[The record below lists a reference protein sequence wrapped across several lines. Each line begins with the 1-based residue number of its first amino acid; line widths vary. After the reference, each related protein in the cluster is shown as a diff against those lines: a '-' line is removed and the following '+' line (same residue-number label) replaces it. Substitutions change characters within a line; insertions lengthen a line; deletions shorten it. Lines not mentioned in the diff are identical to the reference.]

1 MGGNGNSC
9 KRRQWKSFVYGFNLF
24 LKNLDIAG
32 LPYWF
37 TWRHLDTFRCSYC
50 TAAYQRHW
58 QHSGQNMHQYSALIS
73 QSVLP
78 QSSKLQLSSEDAH
91 SCDRFSNLISNVL
104 GLIHLPIIYVHEAI
118 LEHQLIL
125 IDASFVVLRRWW
137 PLLAEPNRKQGQ
149 PVVMSKFKLMESFI
163 SYTSVCPIFRRAKC
177 YHAFGT
183 AQSYPCQVSKTL
195 ADRCFNHENRYVSSF
210 QLLLHCLHILN
221 NPQSSTPRSVGHLDY
236 DTPVQSTFDP
246 PKPHGITSKLCFWGK
261 DLITV
266 EASAQQQVSL
276 LWRHRLRTGSAAS
289 KASAINTLRFRMV
302 GKDKYNVH
310 KHPRILN

>member
-1 MGGNGNSC
+1 MPRSLFCGAGGHCSQSLIGNKGNRWSWANSSS
-9 KRRQWKSFVYGFNLF
+9 WKVSYPTPVY
-24 LKNLDIAG
+24 A
-32 LPYWF
+32 PYSDVQNVTMPLARPSPIRVRSAKLWP
-37 TWRHLDTFRCSYC
+37 TVASTMKTGTFR
-50 TAAYQRHW
+50 A
-58 QHSGQNMHQYSALIS
+58 
-73 QSVLP
+73 
-78 QSSKLQLSSEDAH
+78 SS
-91 SCDRFSNLISNVL
+91 CFFS
-104 GLIHLPIIYVHEAI
+104 
-118 LEHQLIL
+118 
-125 IDASFVVLRRWW
+125 
-137 PLLAEPNRKQGQ
+137 
-149 PVVMSKFKLMESFI
+149 
-163 SYTSVCPIFRRAKC
+163 
-177 YHAFGT
+177 
-183 AQSYPCQVSKTL
+183 
-195 ADRCFNHENRYVSSF
+195 
-210 QLLLHCLHILN
+210 LHILN